1 MASIFFNAKRRLLSM
16 KVYISFDMEG
26 TTGTAYWAQMG
37 ADPSAPDAYRR
48 AQRFATDDAKAAID
62 GILKVD
68 PEAEIWFNDAHRNSM
83 NVLFEEFPENVS
95 TVVGSG
101 EVMDEVLG
109 IDASFDA
116 LICVGAHGNV
126 LTQDAVLCHVWQ
138 AREVTF
144 NSKSLSETGLNA
156 SLAGYYGVP
165 LVAMSGDEASM
176 RAIKNNLSDQIS
188 AAVVKKGI
196 GRYSALCVNPEK
208 AKRMIKE
215 AVIDGLNRRDQIPP
229 VIYQN
234 PVTVEIE
241 HLNQFRAHAIIIY
254 MRKDERLSP
263 TRTRFIADNALEAY
277 FGFFARNRISLERH
291 NIR

>member
-1 MASIFFNAKRRLLSM
+1 
-16 KVYISFDMEG
+16 
-26 TTGTAYWAQMG
+26 
-37 ADPSAPDAYRR
+37 
-48 AQRFATDDAKAAID
+48 
-62 GILKVD
+62 
-68 PEAEIWFNDAHRNSM
+68 
-83 NVLFEEFPENVS
+83 
-95 TVVGSG
+95 
-101 EVMDEVLG
+101 
-109 IDASFDA
+109 